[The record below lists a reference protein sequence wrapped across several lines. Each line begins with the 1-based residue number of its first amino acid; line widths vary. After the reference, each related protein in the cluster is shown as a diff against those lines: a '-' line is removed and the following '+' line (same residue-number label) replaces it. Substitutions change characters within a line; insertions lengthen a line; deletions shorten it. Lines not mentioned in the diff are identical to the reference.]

1 MNDLTKRTF
10 DDCFITP
17 DYIRKKINSDRPFS
31 PVVVD
36 ALTFISHSV
45 PRDVIEDCLTFFLD
59 PFDVPLKTGFM
70 GFQRGKMTYIGHS
83 VISYD
88 PSEASLRAGKYY
100 NSGVFYVTL
109 TGHDCAYISAHGQ
122 MEQLISQLS
131 LLASMYPLVYSDPV
145 SGEEITAA
153 GLEFKRIDLAKDCFD
168 SRFNCLLSYENC
180 SSVVQSLNNESR
192 WVRTSNFD
200 GFLPGWTLYFGTRE
214 KSSCFVRLYDKR
226 VEQGLHKPEAVK
238 ELGFDLTDWVRLEF
252 ECKKGLP
259 QKIIARLVGSGNF
272 YLELSSIYQELALR
286 YFDLKLKTS
295 VSRQALNKRPT
306 VDFFLQFVAK
316 EEFCAELPDVE
327 YELHEET
334 SKHCSFLLKSSYY
347 KHKTQERVA
356 AFQRQLLRLC
366 RGHSLEELP
375 DIAREALFWES
386 DCDKDK
392 DVIYTL
398 ENNVITALNPA
409 QVKALDLFGD
419 MEVDGPVTGTG
430 PILRDIP
437 VYLNEYDLS
446 KLREFN
452 DDIDCF

>member
-45 PRDVIEDCLTFFLD
+45 PRDVIEDCLSSFLD

-70 GFQRGKMTYIGHS
+70 GFQRGKMTDIGHS

-88 PSEASLRAGKYY
+88 PSEASLRTGKYY

-122 MEQLISQLS
+122 MEQLIYQLS
-131 LLASMYPLVYSDPV
+131 VLASMYLLVYSDPV

-168 SRFNCLLSYENC
+168 DRFNCLLNLEFVDTQVC
-180 SSVVQSLNNESR
+180 SKNREAR
-192 WVRTSNFD
+192 WVRSIASARY
-200 GFLPGWTLYFGTRE
+200 LPGWTLYFGTRE

-259 QKIIARLVGSGNF
+259 QKIIARLVESDNF
-272 YLELSSIYQELALR
+272 YFELSSIYQELALR
-286 YFDLKLKTS
+286 YFNVK
-295 VSRQALNKRPT
+295 KRAFANLSSLSSSDSA
-306 VDFFLQFVAK
+306 DFFLQFVAK
-316 EEFCAELPDVE
+316 EEFCE
-327 YELHEET
+327 
-334 SKHCSFLLKSSYY
+334 
-347 KHKTQERVA
+347 
-356 AFQRQLLRLC
+356 
-366 RGHSLEELP
+366 
-375 DIAREALFWES
+375 
-386 DCDKDK
+386 
-392 DVIYTL
+392 
-398 ENNVITALNPA
+398 
-409 QVKALDLFGD
+409 
-419 MEVDGPVTGTG
+419 
-430 PILRDIP
+430 
-437 VYLNEYDLS
+437 
-446 KLREFN
+446 
-452 DDIDCF
+452 